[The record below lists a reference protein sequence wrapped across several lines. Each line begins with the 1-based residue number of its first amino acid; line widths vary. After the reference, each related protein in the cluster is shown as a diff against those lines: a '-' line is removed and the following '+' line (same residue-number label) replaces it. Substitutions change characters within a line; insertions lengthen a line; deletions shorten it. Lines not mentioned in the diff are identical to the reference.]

1 MTPSPS
7 GHGKSQ
13 SDAVGAGLK
22 RSLKNE
28 SERRGDK
35 NPMNDIMD
43 LVEHLKQNSTVAI
56 FHVSKSEIKETEL
69 KQLERFRYVKAVSGC
84 RKDLHVFRTV
94 ENSKTELVVAS
105 HGFST
110 DKYLVSVAT
119 SDQYN

>member
-1 MTPSPS
+1 MRATVSTRP
-7 GHGKSQ
+7 
-13 SDAVGAGLK
+13 VLM
-22 RSLKNE
+22 E
-28 SERRGDK
+28 S
-35 NPMNDIMD
+35 
-43 LVEHLKQNSTVAI
+43 
-56 FHVSKSEIKETEL
+56 
-69 KQLERFRYVKAVSGC
+69 QLERFRYVKAVSGC